1 MDYILADRFQIPQG
15 AERYYTETVLR
26 MPHSSWCYDMPAD
39 VLPVGP
45 LPSKTNGYVTFGCF
59 NNPAKINSRTLESW
73 CDILGL
79 IPNSKIVLKY
89 RSMNSG
95 YNKERINA
103 AFQNHDIDKS
113 RIILEG
119 QSSYKEY
126 LARYNAID
134 IALDTSPF
142 SGGVTTCEALW
153 MGVPVVTFPGQT
165 LAGRLTLS
173 HLKVIGLENTIADT
187 FSGYSDI
194 AVSLSRDLDALGRI
208 RAGLRD
214 QMESS
219 PLCDGQGFAGAFYD
233 LIRKVWASYV
243 EKAVGT
249 ST

>member
-1 MDYILADRFQIPQG
+1 
-15 AERYYTETVLR
+15 
-26 MPHSSWCYDMPAD
+26 
-39 VLPVGP
+39 
-45 LPSKTNGYVTFGCF
+45 
-59 NNPAKINSRTLESW
+59 
-73 CDILGL
+73 
-79 IPNSKIVLKY
+79 
-89 RSMNSG
+89 
-95 YNKERINA
+95 
-103 AFQNHDIDKS
+103 
-113 RIILEG
+113 
-119 QSSYKEY
+119 
-126 LARYNAID
+126 
-134 IALDTSPF
+134 
-142 SGGVTTCEALW
+142 

-219 PLCDGQGFAGAFYD
+219 PLCDGQGFAGAFYE